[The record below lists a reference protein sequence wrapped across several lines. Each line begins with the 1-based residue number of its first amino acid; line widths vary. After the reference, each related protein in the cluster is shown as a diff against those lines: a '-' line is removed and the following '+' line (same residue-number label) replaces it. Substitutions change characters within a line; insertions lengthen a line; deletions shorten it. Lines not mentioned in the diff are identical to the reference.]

1 MNETTIFP
9 QGGGFPKEFTRD
21 WFGDL
26 DKRFLIIFLITLVFH
41 VSAVLYLQTVQWAQM
56 TEEDV
61 GRYLEA
67 IYRVTPAKIEA
78 PARLARTL
86 PTAGAGGEEMI
97 AEEEA
102 PAKEAAPARTAKRR
116 GSRAELAQAKVSMQ
130 ASARNVGIFRLAG
143 AGNQAGGAGTGGTGG
158 SGVARG
164 LKAGGGLGGVQVGKI
179 AGIAT
184 GSAAD
189 KVEKARGGMR
199 ITEGTG
205 GIDITQLT
213 EAQIDELLAASTVE
227 IAELPEVEG
236 LAAKN
241 VNRSGASI
249 RSIADAN
256 VYLVKNCYNRYKR
269 KDINLKG
276 KVRVEWSILASGKV
290 ENVRIMSSEWT
301 KPNLGRRV
309 EDCLM
314 DVIGTWLFDPIPPEA
329 GKVRARQTYIF
340 D

>member
-1 MNETTIFP
+1 VNATTT
-9 QGGGFPKEFTRD
+9 FPKEFTRD
-21 WFGDL
+21 WFADL
-26 DKRFLIIFLITLVFH
+26 DKRFLIIFLITLVVH
-41 VSAVLYLQTVQWAQM
+41 VSLVLYFQTVEWAQM
-56 TEEDV
+56 TEADV
-61 GRYLEA
+61 SRYLEA
-67 IYRVTPAKIEA
+67 IYRVSPAKIETT
-78 PARLARTL
+78 ARLTKTL
-86 PTAGAGGEEMI
+86 STTGAGEEVV
-97 AEEEA
+97 EEVEEA
-102 PAKEAAPARTAKRR
+102 PAEEVAPTRAAKRR
-116 GSRAELAQAKVSMQ
+116 GSRAQLAQAKRSMQ
-130 ASARNVGIFRLAG
+130 ESARNIGIFRLAG
-143 AGNQAGGAGTGGTGG
+143 ARDKAGGAGTGGTGG
-158 SGVARG
+158 SGVARA
-164 LKAGGGLGGVQVGKI
+164 LKTGGGLEGVQVGKI

-205 GIDITQLT
+205 GIDVSQLT

-249 RSIADAN
+249 RTIADAN
-256 VYLVKNCYNRYKR
+256 VHLVKNCYNRYKR

-276 KVRVEWSILASGKV
+276 KVRVEWSILPSGKV
-290 ENVRIMSSEWT
+290 SRVKIISSEWT
-301 KPNLGRRV
+301 KPGLGRRV
-309 EDCLM
+309 EDCLK
-314 DVIGTWLFDPIPPEA
+314 DVIATWLFDPIPPEA